1 MHEELQHSF
10 NISPISFN
18 SNRKRNDD
26 VMRILVTGGLGFIG
40 SHTCY
45 ELLNYGHKIV
55 ILDNLTNSDKNV
67 FINLYKLFE
76 KNVKFYEGDVLDD
89 DILHKIFQ
97 ENEINAVI
105 HFAAKKAVA
114 ESIQHPL
121 WYYENNIVGTLNLL
135 NVMKIYSVFNF
146 IFSSSATVYG
156 NSSSPLYETSKVGE
170 GITNPYGRTKYMI
183 EEILR
188 DLYRSN
194 NFWKIV
200 ILRYFNP
207 IGAIDIPSVQGIFG
221 ENPKDIPNNLMPI
234 IIRVC
239 MRNYF
244 GADFNNR
251 EITVFGND
259 YDTKD
264 GTCERDYIHVVDL
277 AKGHLLALEKMNEFK
292 QLEEINLG
300 TGKATSVLEL
310 IETFEKVNNI
320 KVPRIIGGRRP
331 GDLPVVYCN
340 SDKAKKLLGWTAEK
354 TVEDACRDSWTF
366 AQLFIEKNKNKNKEK
381 TIMSKIVGFFG
392 Y

>member
-1 MHEELQHSF
+1 M
-10 NISPISFN
+10 
-18 SNRKRNDD
+18 K
-26 VMRILVTGGLGFIG
+26 ILVTGGLGFIG

-55 ILDNLTNSDKNV
+55 ILDNLTNSDKNI
-67 FINLYKLFE
+67 FTNLYKLFE
-76 KNVKFYEGDVLDD
+76 KNVKFYEGDVLDKD
-89 DILHKIFQ
+89 NILHKIFQ
-97 ENEINAVI
+97 ENDINAVI

-114 ESIQHPL
+114 ESIQQPL
-121 WYYENNIVGTLNLL
+121 WYYENNIIGTLNLL
-135 NVMKIYSVFNF
+135 NVMKSYNVFNF

-156 NSSSPLYETSKVGE
+156 TSSSPLYETSKVGE

-188 DLYRSN
+188 DLYFSDN
-194 NFWKIV
+194 NWKIV

-207 IGAIDIPSVQGIFG
+207 IGAIDIPELQGLFG

-239 MRNYF
+239 MRRYL
-244 GADFNNR
+244 GVEFNN
-251 EITVFGND
+251 ELITVYGDN
-259 YDTKD
+259 YDTRD

-277 AKGHLLALEKMNEFK
+277 AKGHLLALEKMSEFK

-310 IETFEKVNNI
+310 IKTFEKINNI
-320 KVPRIIGGRRP
+320 EVPKIIGERIP

-340 SDKAKKLLGWTAEK
+340 ADKAKDLLGWIAEK
-354 TVEDACRDSWTF
+354 TVEDACKDSWTF
-366 AQLFIEKNKNKNKEK
+366 AKENFKLNTNNNNNNKIKKFMN
-381 TIMSKIVGFFG
+381 FFG
-392 Y
+392 F

>member
-1 MHEELQHSF
+1 MQNTLKK
-10 NISPISFN
+10 NN
-18 SNRKRNDD
+18 D

-55 ILDNLTNSDKNV
+55 ILDNLTNSDKNI
-67 FINLYKLFE
+67 FTNLYKLFE
-76 KNVKFYEGDVLDD
+76 KNVKFYEGDVLDKD
-89 DILHKIFQ
+89 NILHKIFQ
-97 ENEINAVI
+97 ENDINAVI

-114 ESIQHPL
+114 ESIQQPL
-121 WYYENNIVGTLNLL
+121 WYYENNIIGTLNLL
-135 NVMKIYSVFNF
+135 NVMKSYNVFNF

-156 NSSSPLYETSKVGE
+156 TSYSPLYETSKVGE

-188 DLYRSN
+188 DLYFSDN
-194 NFWKIV
+194 NWKIV

-207 IGAIDIPSVQGIFG
+207 IGAIDIPELQGLFG

-239 MRNYF
+239 MRRYL
-244 GADFNNR
+244 GVEFNN
-251 EITVFGND
+251 ELITVYGDN
-259 YDTKD
+259 YDTRD

-277 AKGHLLALEKMNEFK
+277 AKGHLLALEKMSEFK

-310 IETFEKVNNI
+310 IKTFEKINNI
-320 KVPRIIGGRRP
+320 EVPKIIGERRP

-340 SDKAKKLLGWTAEK
+340 ADKAKDLLGWIAEK
-354 TVEDACRDSWTF
+354 TVEDACKDSWTF
-366 AQLFIEKNKNKNKEK
+366 AKENFKLNTNNNNNNKIKKFMN
-381 TIMSKIVGFFG
+381 FFG
-392 Y
+392 F